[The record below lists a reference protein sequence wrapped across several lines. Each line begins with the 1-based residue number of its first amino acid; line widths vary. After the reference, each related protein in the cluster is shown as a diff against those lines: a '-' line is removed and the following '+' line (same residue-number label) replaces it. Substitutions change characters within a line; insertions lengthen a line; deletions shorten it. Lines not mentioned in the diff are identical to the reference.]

1 MGSTEAPAWID
12 EYWEEKRRQLDGRR
26 ERTRQVE
33 AALNGASRSDLV
45 FGANKNEPNR
55 YRLARITMRA
65 ARAFHVSSERMQTT
79 ISESLRRIGSA
90 EPNAEET
97 RSIRDAAGPRSRI
110 AGLGWINE
118 VEGIPPKHEHYILVK
133 NSPDAFHG

>member
-26 ERTRQVE
+26 ERTREVE
-33 AALNGASRSDLV
+33 TALNGASRSDLV
-45 FGANKNEPNR
+45 FGAHKNEPNR

-65 ARAFHVSSERMQTT
+65 ARALHVSSERMQTT

-90 EPNAEET
+90 EPERENAFVGACPAHPASATEA
-97 RSIRDAAGPRSRI
+97 RAADC
-110 AGLGWINE
+110 AT
-118 VEGIPPKHEHYILVK
+118 EGQESASNDLR
-133 NSPDAFHG
+133 A